1 MRLRLPLLI
10 VPLIA
15 LAGCSADSNRATAPA
30 TPATPS
36 TTAPSAPSTPAA
48 VVPSAPGTPA
58 APSPATVAATAKPAP
73 STATVDLHGFAG
85 PTDNAD
91 LFGYDENNGRLFF
104 FSGGAMTLPVK
115 LSGDGDYDIVVS
127 AACDEANGEK
137 AKFTVSV
144 DGQAVGGEITCT
156 TTDAKD
162 YVVKAP
168 GLKAGEHKIA
178 IEFLNDVY
186 KENEYDLNL
195 YIHSVTLK
203 PAK

>member
-1 MRLRLPLLI
+1 MRLPLLI

-15 LAGCSADSNRATAPA
+15 FAGCTSDSSRAAAPA
-30 TPATPS
+30 TPTTPA

-48 VVPSAPGTPA
+48 VAPSTPSTPA
-58 APSPATVAATAKPAP
+58 VPSPAAVAATAKPAP
-73 STATVDLHGFAG
+73 TKASADLHGFAG

-104 FSGGAMTLPVK
+104 YSGGIITVPVR
-115 LSGDGDYDIVVS
+115 LSGDGDYDLVIS
-127 AACDEANGEK
+127 AACDEAKGEK

-144 DGQAVGGEITCT
+144 DGQVVGGEITCT
-156 TTDAKD
+156 TTDAKN
-162 YVVKAP
+162 YVVKAAD
-168 GLKAGEHKIA
+168 LKAGEHKIA

-195 YIHSVTLK
+195 YVHGVTLQ

>member
-1 MRLRLPLLI
+1 MRLPLLI

-15 LAGCSADSNRATAPA
+15 LAGCTADSHRAA
-30 TPATPS
+30 
-36 TTAPSAPSTPAA
+36 APSAPAPPSTAAPSTPSTPAA

-58 APSPATVAATAKPAP
+58 VPSPAAIAATAKPAP
-73 STATVDLHGFAG
+73 AKATVDLHGFAG
-85 PTDNAD
+85 PTDNAE
-91 LFGYDENNGRLFF
+91 LFGYDENNSRLFF
-104 FSGGAMTLPVK
+104 YSGGAITVPVR
-115 LSGDGDYDIVVS
+115 LSGDGDYDIVIS
-127 AACDEANGEK
+127 AACDEAKGEK

-144 DGQAVGGEITCT
+144 DGQVVGSEVTCT

-168 GLKAGEHKIA
+168 GLTAGEHKIA

-195 YIHSVTLK
+195 YVHGVTLQPVK
-203 PAK
+203 